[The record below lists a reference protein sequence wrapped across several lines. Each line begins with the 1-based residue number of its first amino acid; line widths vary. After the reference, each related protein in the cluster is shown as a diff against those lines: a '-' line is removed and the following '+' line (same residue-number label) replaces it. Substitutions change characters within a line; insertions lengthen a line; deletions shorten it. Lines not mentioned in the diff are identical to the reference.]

1 MPLKKRRQAVNRT
14 TYRNV
19 RPLLTRCL
27 ATGVLVSMMACSP
40 QSTTTVSRD
49 IPSPDSALGS
59 TETEQPPPEPQNSEA
74 IFEDTSIEQKT
85 PAERA
90 GEAESDLSCEDSTT
104 QLEMNQCAQQAY
116 EIADTELNQVYQ
128 AMKSQLPATGQ
139 QALTEAELAWIN
151 FRDLDCGF
159 DRDQYAGGSI
169 APMLYSR
176 CQAEQTALRAQELVQ
191 TELPEQSYRVADDA
205 LNQTYE
211 SLLSVLREERQR
223 AFVDVQ
229 LAWIAYRDR
238 HCAFEVLHSTT
249 VIEESQCLAR
259 MSTVRTEQLK
269 ADIEQNS
276 L

>member
-1 MPLKKRRQAVNRT
+1 MTRGLV
-14 TYRNV
+14 
-19 RPLLTRCL
+19 TRCL
-27 ATGVLVSMMACSP
+27 ATGVLISFMACSP
-40 QSTTTVSRD
+40 QSTTTASRD
-49 IPSPDSALGS
+49 IPSLESAPGAADVD
-59 TETEQPPPEPQNSEA
+59 PPPPASDR
-74 IFEDTSIEQKT
+74 I
-85 PAERA
+85 AERA
-90 GEAESDLSCEDSTT
+90 AVSDLSCEAPTT
-104 QLEMNQCAQQAY
+104 QLEMNQCAQLAY
-116 EIADTELNQVYQ
+116 AVADVELNQVYQ
-128 AMKSQLPATGQ
+128 ILKSRLPATGQ
-139 QALTEAELAWIN
+139 QALTEAELAWIT

-169 APMLYSR
+169 APMIYSD
-176 CQAEQTALRAQELVQ
+176 CQEEQTILRTQELVQ
-191 TELPEQSYRVADDA
+191 TELPDQSYEETDAA

-238 HCAFEVLHSTT
+238 HCTFEVLYSQT

-259 MSTVRTEQLK
+259 MSALRTEQLQ

>member
-1 MPLKKRRQAVNRT
+1 MRS
-14 TYRNV
+14 
-19 RPLLTRCL
+19 LLTRYLVTRAL
-27 ATGVLVSMMACSP
+27 ATGVLIGFTACSP
-40 QSTTTVSRD
+40 QSTTTTSRD
-49 IPSPDSALGS
+49 IPSPERALGS
-59 TETEQPPPEPQNSEA
+59 ADADQPPPAS
-74 IFEDTSIEQKT
+74 DRTSANRT
-85 PAERA
+85 
-90 GEAESDLSCEDSTT
+90 AESDLSCEAPTT

-116 EIADTELNQVYQ
+116 TIADAELNQVYQ
-128 AMKSQLPATGQ
+128 TLKSQLPTTGQ
-139 QALTEAELAWIN
+139 QTLTEAELAWIT

-169 APMLYSR
+169 APMIYSD
-176 CQAEQTALRAQELVQ
+176 CQAEQTLLRTQELVQ
-191 TELPEQSYRVADDA
+191 TELPEQSYEEADAA
-205 LNQTYE
+205 LNQTYD

-238 HCAFEVLHSTT
+238 HCTFEVLYSQT

-259 MSTVRTEQLK
+259 MSALRTEQLQ